1 MVNITEKIKEIED
14 EMKRTQKN
22 KATEYHLGL
31 LKGKLARYRAQLL
44 EPGPGAGGPGG
55 TGFDVQKSGDARIA
69 LVGFPSVGKSTF
81 LSKVTKTKS
90 EVAAYSFTTLTA
102 IPGVLEYGGAEIQ
115 VLDLPGIIEGASE
128 GKGRG
133 RQVIS
138 AAKTSDMVL
147 MVLDAT
153 KRAEQ
158 RALLEAELEAVGIRL
173 NQAPPNIYLKPKT
186 AGGMK
191 ITFSSPPKYLDQK
204 MLYNILR
211 DYKILN
217 CEVLVRDENATVDQ
231 FIDVIMRD
239 HRTYIKCLYVYN
251 KIDSISLDFLNRLA
265 REPNTVVMSCELDL
279 GIKEVVDRCWDEL
292 HLIRIYTKRKGIDP
306 DFSEAL
312 IVRNNSTI
320 EDVCDQ
326 IHRTIK
332 DSFKYALVWGASAR
346 HVPQRVGLSHVVAD
360 EDVVSIVG
368 TKSACDGEAK
378 EAFADPLDAGTQCCA
393 ESRLSTRRVAKSSKV
408 ELPPP

>member
-1 MVNITEKIKEIED
+1 MVLLWYRIEE
-14 EMKRTQKN
+14 EMRRTQKN

-31 LKGKLARYRAQLL
+31 LKGKLARLRAQLL
-44 EPGPGAGGPGG
+44 EPTGGAGSGG
-55 TGFDVQKSGDARIA
+55 GSGFDVSKSGDARIA

-81 LSKVTKTKS
+81 LSKITKTKS

-115 VLDLPGIIEGASE
+115 ILDLPGIIEGAAE

-138 AAKTSDMVL
+138 AAKTSDLIM
-147 MVLDAT
+147 MILDAT

-173 NQAPPNIYLKPKT
+173 NREPPNIYLKAKK

-191 ITFSSPPKYLDQK
+191 ITFQSPPKNLDEK

-217 CEVLVRDENATVDQ
+217 CEVLVRDENATVDD
-231 FIDVIMRD
+231 FIDVIMKE
-239 HRTYIKCLYVYN
+239 HRKYIKCLYVYN
-251 KIDSISLDFLNRLA
+251 KIDSVSLDFLDKLA
-265 REPNTVVMSCELDL
+265 REPNTCVMSCELDL
-279 GIKEVVDRCWDEL
+279 GIQDVIERCWHEL
-292 HLIRIYTKRKGIDP
+292 QLMRVYTKRKGEDP

-326 IHRTIK
+326 IHRTLK
-332 DSFKYALVWGASAR
+332 DNFKYALVWGASAR
-346 HVPQRVGLSHVVAD
+346 HVPQRVGLGHVVAD
-360 EDVVSIVG
+360 EDVVFV
-368 TKSACDGEAK
+368 AAK
-378 EAFADPLDAGTQCCA
+378 
-393 ESRLSTRRVAKSSKV
+393 
-408 ELPPP
+408 